1 MGVLLLFV
9 LLRLLLRRDALA
21 MAAVAAV
28 TCLPSALGA
37 WDAAWAVAAA
47 AAAAAVLWAVSWIL
61 LLLRFGLLAAVVGL
75 FANEL
80 LGSLPLTTDL
90 SSWTAGP
97 TLVAIGLVGLLAIV
111 AFRTAAGGT
120 GLRRALAGEAAS
132 RP

>member
-1 MGVLLLFV
+1 
-9 LLRLLLRRDALA
+9 

-37 WDAAWAVAAA
+37 WDAAWI
-47 AAAAAVLWAVSWIL
+47 AAVVAVIWTVSWIL

-75 FANEL
+75 FANDL
-80 LGSLPLTTDL
+80 LESIPLTTDL

-97 TLVAIGLVGLLAIV
+97 TILAMTLVALLAIA
-111 AFRTAAGGT
+111 AFRNAVGGT
-120 GLRRALAGEAAS
+120 GLRHALAGEAAS